1 MLSYLSYYLSDL
13 SHKDVINMLC
23 VILVIVM
30 IVTNYNSVYR
40 ERNIILSLF
49 LLFYILS
56 INYSQHLYFISEKT
70 GLDNIPIVLLSGFL
84 MCLLIVIVESVKFS
98 KETDENVKKNRKNT
112 IISFSVYS
120 AILLSLVIYLVY
132 SNSQKSIAYKLMA
145 LSTLPKKEE
154 TLKEASNLCDK
165 LFNKAES
172 EVRDQFF
179 DMKKKRPIEE
189 VRNMCFNYAR
199 SLAQ

>member
-1 MLSYLSYYLSDL
+1 MLSYLSDL
-13 SHKDVINMLC
+13 SYKDIINMLC
-23 VILVIVM
+23 VIVIIVM
-30 IVTNYNSVYR
+30 IITNYNGVYK

-56 INYSQHLYFISEKT
+56 INYSQHLDFISEKT
-70 GLDNIPIVLLSGFL
+70 GLDHIPIVLLSGFL
-84 MCLLIVIVESVKFS
+84 MCLLIVVIESVKFS

-120 AILLSLVIYLVY
+120 VILLSIFIYLVY
-132 SNSQKSIAYKLMA
+132 SNSQKSIAYKLIA

-154 TLKEASNLCDK
+154 TLKEASTLCDK

-172 EVRDQFF
+172 GVRDQFL
-179 DMKKKRPIEE
+179 DMKNKRPVEE
-189 VRNMCFNYAR
+189 VRNICFNYAR